1 MIYNDLRLKEYSVLI
16 YRILLAHIA
25 YVFLRLLFVIFNNDI
40 VQVSDLENFLSLS
53 ILGLRFDSSA
63 IAYSN
68 LFFIFFSVLPLSFL
82 RFKKHQFF
90 STLLYFISNSIFLI
104 LNFIDFAYY
113 RFNLNRMM
121 GNFLESI
128 SKENNKLKLIFHFL
142 FQYLNLVVLFFLF
155 LFIWIGLYKLI
166 KVKEEKIENN
176 KIYYLSSIFGIL
188 ISSALIVMMARGGDF
203 RKSTRPITLI
213 DAMDNLSKP
222 VHSDVVLN
230 TSFTII
236 RTWGKNSFKKGTRFN
251 DFEVASQVKPIKNYN
266 EREVIKKP
274 NIVIFIIESMGREYW
289 GELNKN
295 KNIKNFKSFTP
306 FLDSLSKHSLIFPNA
321 FATSRKSIHAM
332 PSVLAGVPSFE
343 IAYTSS
349 YYSRQKLESLVSI
362 SNALGYDTA
371 FLHGAKN
378 GSMGFQGFANTLGYD
393 NYYGR
398 DEFNNDEEY
407 DGFWGIWDEPF
418 LQFSK
423 SILDDKN
430 EPFLATIFT
439 LSSHEPYIIPDK
451 FKGMFDKGYLPIHK
465 CVGYTDYS
473 IRQFFKSIEKSSWFE
488 NTIFIFTSDH
498 TNQSYYKYYQ
508 STVNRFATPLII
520 YKKNS
525 DFKGVDNRLA
535 SHLDIY
541 PTVAE
546 LIGYKK
552 PFRSWGRSLFSGK
565 NEPPF
570 TINYFGGGA
579 YLSMDENFI
588 CVYDGNKAI
597 GFYNLSDLNLEQ
609 NLIQNKN
616 QNMLRLEKKTGLFL
630 QDYFNRIINNK
641 MYYNPK

>member
-1 MIYNDLRLKEYSVLI
+1 MV
-16 YRILLAHIA
+16 
-25 YVFLRLLFVIFNNDI
+25 
-40 VQVSDLENFLSLS
+40 
-53 ILGLRFDSSA
+53 
-63 IAYSN
+63 
-68 LFFIFFSVLPLSFL
+68 
-82 RFKKHQFF
+82 
-90 STLLYFISNSIFLI
+90 
-104 LNFIDFAYY
+104 
-113 RFNLNRMM
+113 
-121 GNFLESI
+121 
-128 SKENNKLKLIFHFL
+128 
-142 FQYLNLVVLFFLF
+142 
-155 LFIWIGLYKLI
+155 

-176 KIYYLSSIFGIL
+176 KVYYLSSIFGIL

-236 RTWGKNSFKKGTRFN
+236 RTWGKNSFKKSTRFN
-251 DFEVASQVKPIKNYN
+251 DFEVASLVKPIKKYN

-274 NIVIFIIESMGREYW
+274 NIIIFIIESMGREYW

-295 KNIKNFKSFTP
+295 RNIKKFKSFTP

-321 FATSRKSIHAM
+321 FATSRKSIHAI
-332 PSVLAGVPSFE
+332 PSVIAGVPSFE

-362 SNALGYDTA
+362 SNATGYDTS

-393 NYYGR
+393 NYYGL

-597 GFYNLSDLNLEQ
+597 GFYNLSDLNLEE